1 MKHIPMKLWHSVPR
15 ALRSRRSIAD
25 TVTMKYR
32 GFSRKSVCSLTHDI
46 IPAAVLPDHVIVNVR
61 RCSGRRCSSS
71 RRGRAGHRCAS
82 GREAAVS
89 SPPGREVGSRQ
100 FFYHRSFPPALD
112 AVHLEQMTL
121 IVPPIRSMRHRPCT
135 ERRDTR
141 AGRENSPRRRPACP
155 VRPFAVAAAPPRSS
169 RPSRSRLCLT

>member
-1 MKHIPMKLWHSVPR
+1 MKYTPMRCLLVKCTPMKYTPMRCMPHEAYPYEIHTHEMHAHQMHACEVHAYETHANGKPVRHTPMKHIPMKLWHSVPR

-32 GFSRKSVCSLTHDI
+32 GFSRKSVCSLTRDI
-46 IPAAVLPDHVIVNVR
+46 IPAAVLPDHVVVNVR

-89 SPPGREVGSRQ
+89 SPPRWPRGRLPSVLLPPFVSAGS
-100 FFYHRSFPPALD
+100 
-112 AVHLEQMTL
+112 
-121 IVPPIRSMRHRPCT
+121 
-135 ERRDTR
+135 
-141 AGRENSPRRRPACP
+141 
-155 VRPFAVAAAPPRSS
+155 
-169 RPSRSRLCLT
+169 